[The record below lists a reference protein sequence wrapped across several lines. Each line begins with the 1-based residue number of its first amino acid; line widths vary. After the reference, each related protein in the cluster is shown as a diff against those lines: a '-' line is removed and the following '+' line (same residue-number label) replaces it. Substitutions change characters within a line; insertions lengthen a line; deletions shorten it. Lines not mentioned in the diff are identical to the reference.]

1 MRKTFTKIAGCAAL
15 GLLMCFNAPA
25 ITKAAVKT
33 VPAKN
38 GVYNAKVDMNGDGKA
53 DAIKITTSK
62 DKNDYINKIKVTMN
76 KKTVYSKSLKD
87 SSFCWI
93 KVTYANM
100 SNSREFL
107 QFVGHGD
114 NDCITFNQIYTYNK
128 KRKKLNCINSFN
140 TNASYQNEIVAA
152 DKNYVTIHNSDQPA
166 EVGWI
171 SWNIPFYK
179 YSKGKLVA
187 ATTSTTTVKS
197 LIANNKK
204 DKYSKY
210 FAKNQF
216 VTAKK
221 LTFYNGSKVAYTVPK
236 GKVVTLTKLSLSKDV
251 IYLQFKYGKKTG
263 WAHVNGTKY
272 NFSKPW
278 FQGVN
283 ARLAG

>member
-100 SNSREFL
+100 SNS
-107 QFVGHGD
+107 
-114 NDCITFNQIYTYNK
+114 
-128 KRKKLNCINSFN
+128 
-140 TNASYQNEIVAA
+140 
-152 DKNYVTIHNSDQPA
+152 
-166 EVGWI
+166 
-171 SWNIPFYK
+171 
-179 YSKGKLVA
+179 
-187 ATTSTTTVKS
+187 
-197 LIANNKK
+197 
-204 DKYSKY
+204 
-210 FAKNQF
+210 
-216 VTAKK
+216 
-221 LTFYNGSKVAYTVPK
+221 
-236 GKVVTLTKLSLSKDV
+236 LSK
-251 IYLQFKYGKKTG
+251 
-263 WAHVNGTKY
+263 
-272 NFSKPW
+272 
-278 FQGVN
+278 
-283 ARLAG
+283 

>member
-87 SSFCWI
+87 SSFYWI

-114 NDCITFNQIYTYNK
+114 NDYITFNQIYTYNK

-171 SWNIPFYK
+171 SWNIPYK

-263 WAHVNGTKY
+263 WISVNNKNY
-272 NFSKPW
+272 DFESPYFKK
-278 FQGVN
+278 VN
-283 ARLAG
+283 SRLAG

>member
-128 KRKKLNCINSFN
+128 KRNSFN

-171 SWNIPFYK
+171 SWNIPYK

>member
-53 DAIKITTSK
+53 DDIKITTSK

-140 TNASYQNEIVAA
+140 TNASYQNEIVDA
-152 DKNYVTIHNSDQPA
+152 DKNYVTIHNSDKHA
-166 EVGWI
+166 EI
-171 SWNIPFYK
+171 
-179 YSKGKLVA
+179 
-187 ATTSTTTVKS
+187 
-197 LIANNKK
+197 
-204 DKYSKY
+204 
-210 FAKNQF
+210 
-216 VTAKK
+216 
-221 LTFYNGSKVAYTVPK
+221 
-236 GKVVTLTKLSLSKDV
+236 
-251 IYLQFKYGKKTG
+251 
-263 WAHVNGTKY
+263 
-272 NFSKPW
+272 
-278 FQGVN
+278 
-283 ARLAG
+283 

>member
-171 SWNIPFYK
+171 SWNIPYK

-283 ARLAG
+283 ARLAW

>member
-62 DKNDYINKIKVTMN
+62 DKNDYINKIKFTMN

-114 NDCITFNQIYTYNK
+114 NDYITFNQIYTYNK

-171 SWNIPFYK
+171 SWNIPYK

-236 GKVVTLTKLSLSKDV
+236 GKVVTLTK
-251 IYLQFKYGKKTG
+251 
-263 WAHVNGTKY
+263 
-272 NFSKPW
+272 
-278 FQGVN
+278 
-283 ARLAG
+283 

>member
-38 GVYNAKVDMNGDGKA
+38 GVYNAKLDLNGDGKT

-171 SWNIPFYK
+171 SWNIPYK

-263 WAHVNGTKY
+263 WISVNNKNY
-272 NFSKPW
+272 DFESPYFKK
-278 FQGVN
+278 VN
-283 ARLAG
+283 SRLAG

>member
-38 GVYNAKVDMNGDGKA
+38 GVYNAKVDMSGDGKA

-171 SWNIPFYK
+171 SWNIPYK

-263 WAHVNGTKY
+263 WISVNNKNY
-272 NFSKPW
+272 DFESPYFKK
-278 FQGVN
+278 VN
-283 ARLAG
+283 SRLAG

>member
-171 SWNIPFYK
+171 SWNIPYK

-263 WAHVNGTKY
+263 WISVNNKNY
-272 NFSKPW
+272 DFESPYFKK
-278 FQGVN
+278 VN
-283 ARLAG
+283 SRLAG

>member
-114 NDCITFNQIYTYNK
+114 NDYITFNQIYTYNK

-171 SWNIPFYK
+171 SWNIPYK

-263 WAHVNGTKY
+263 WAHVNGAKY

-278 FQGVN
+278 FQGVD

>member
-171 SWNIPFYK
+171 SWNIPYK

-251 IYLQFKYGKKTG
+251 IYLQLSLI
-263 WAHVNGTKY
+263 HI
-272 NFSKPW
+272 
-278 FQGVN
+278 
-283 ARLAG
+283 